1 MIYRILRLWFSFF
14 MLSIPVS
21 SAQVQSEY
29 TSITPLTLTKISPKN
44 YTNNQTNHSLSQMN
58 STILTKTSVIKIVNK
73 TTYMVLLT
81 FVQLCIV
88 RPDSCKNIAIDFF
101 NKINDVFS
109 IQDLLKSPMKANQ
122 VIDNFIEVFSS

>member
-73 TTYMVLLT
+73 TAYMVLFT

-88 RPDSCKNIAIDFF
+88 RPDSCKNIATDFL

-122 VIDNFIEVFSS
+122 VIDNFIE